1 MKRIAVEKSIVFIL
15 FVLVLIIFSFAE
27 RDTQKMFRQ
36 YNVPSSAAAGS
47 QPSPVAVTL
56 SR

>member
-36 YNVPSSAAAGS
+36 YNVPSSAAAGP
-47 QPSPVAVTL
+47 QPSAVAIK
-56 SR
+56 